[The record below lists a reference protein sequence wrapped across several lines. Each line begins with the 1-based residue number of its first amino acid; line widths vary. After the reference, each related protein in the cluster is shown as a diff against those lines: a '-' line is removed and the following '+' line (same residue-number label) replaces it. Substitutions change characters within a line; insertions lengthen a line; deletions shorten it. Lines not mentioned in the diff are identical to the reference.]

1 MMPDNWNSFGT
12 GLFWRGYLF
21 VMSANYER
29 LKFKLIYHESK
40 NVIKY
45 TFFLSFAVGEREKT
59 ISLYVY

>member
-1 MMPDNWNSFGT
+1 M
-12 GLFWRGYLF
+12 
-21 VMSANYER
+21 MSANYER